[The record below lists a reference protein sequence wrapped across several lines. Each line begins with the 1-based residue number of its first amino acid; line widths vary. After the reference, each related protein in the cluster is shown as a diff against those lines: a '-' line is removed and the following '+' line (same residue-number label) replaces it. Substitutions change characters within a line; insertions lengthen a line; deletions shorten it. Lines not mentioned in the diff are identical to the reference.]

1 MFKLSLL
8 FFALSFFLS
17 SAYAGDLS
25 WTDTH
30 ASPAISVLNKRVV
43 VAYSHTKFG
52 TAIPTGSTITLAS
65 ANQSYAGNAVV
76 QTLLCWNGTEK
87 CIPMS
92 GSHVNTHAFDGL
104 AAGKT
109 MYLMHRVLSWG
120 SSFPPLIISGN
131 VNIWFTAR

>member
-1 MFKLSLL
+1 VFKLPLLL
-8 FFALSFFLS
+8 FASSLFLS
-17 SAYAGDLS
+17 SAHAGDLS

-30 ASPAISVLNKRVV
+30 ASPAIGTLNTQVS

-52 TAIPTGSTITLAS
+52 TVIPPGSTITLAS
-65 ANQSYAGNAVV
+65 ANQSYPGNAIV

-92 GSHVNTHAFDGL
+92 GGHVNTHAFDGL
-104 AAGKT
+104 APGKT
-109 MYLMHRVLSWG
+109 MYLVYRVLSWG
-120 SSFPPLIISGN
+120 SSFPPLVISGN